1 MIIRRRIK
9 DEPAIYQRDKR
20 PPSRPTPAA
29 PALISMRHSARPLTI
44 YDNCHYPVRGGR
56 RPSISAAASS
66 VKDSAPLIRQNLA
79 LPPMTPERGGGGAAR
94 EASMMAVRRGFK
106 SPLSESISIR
116 PEWTTGFVPTNEV
129 CGGSRQDP
137 GPAARYR
144 PGKNRHS
151 RRMQTQEARR
161 PPRSSVPA
169 SAPAGRRSLTFSVID
184 IVLAPY

>member
-79 LPPMTPERGGGGAAR
+79 LPPMTPEREGGAR
-94 EASMMAVRRGFK
+94 EASMMAARRGFK
-106 SPLSESISIR
+106 SPLSESADQYQLGPNGRLALFRLMKSVEDPVRI
-116 PEWTTGFVPTNEV
+116 PALLLVTAPGKTDTADV
-129 CGGSRQDP
+129 CKR
-137 GPAARYR
+137 RR
-144 PGKNRHS
+144 PGGPPARAF
-151 RRMQTQEARR
+151 RRQLR
-161 PPRSSVPA
+161 
-169 SAPAGRRSLTFSVID
+169 
-184 IVLAPY
+184 LAADR